1 MPRPFP
7 PSFFRL
13 AAGDVPEYAPLD
25 GSRRADVCIVGGGF
39 TGLSAAIHLAEAGAD
54 VVLVEADRIAGRAS
68 GQNGGQIHSGL
79 RRDVIWLEERFGL
92 KRARGFWNMAEEAKA
107 LVRGLIIRFAISCDL
122 RAGVIETLHK
132 PSLVPDAEKLVQTLR
147 GRFGYDQADFL
158 DRDETVEAL
167 GTERFFGAVR
177 DRGGGHLDPFRF
189 ALGLARAASGLGAKL
204 HEKTP
209 ALKLRHESGPVVA
222 TPTGDIRADHV
233 IVATDGRSGSF
244 ERVTRG
250 RMLGLNS
257 FVLITEPLGELGK
270 TILPG
275 GESAA
280 DSRFVVRYWRKTP
293 DGRLVFGGGESNAG
307 HVPADIVAFVRP
319 HLLEIYP
326 GLVDVPIAHGWGGVV
341 SVTASRLP
349 FVREIAPAVWAAG
362 GYSGQGLALAPY
374 VGKLIAEAILG
385 RDEQIAAFV
394 ALPIPP
400 IPLAAWLRRPLVSL
414 ALWRGRI
421 ADRL

>member
-1 MPRPFP
+1 
-7 PSFFRL
+7 
-13 AAGDVPEYAPLD
+13 
-25 GSRRADVCIVGGGF
+25 
-39 TGLSAAIHLAEAGAD
+39 
-54 VVLVEADRIAGRAS
+54 
-68 GQNGGQIHSGL
+68 
-79 RRDVIWLEERFGL
+79 
-92 KRARGFWNMAEEAKA
+92 
-107 LVRGLIIRFAISCDL
+107 
-122 RAGVIETLHK
+122 
-132 PSLVPDAEKLVQTLR
+132 
-147 GRFGYDQADFL
+147 
-158 DRDETVEAL
+158 
-167 GTERFFGAVR
+167 
-177 DRGGGHLDPFRF
+177 
-189 ALGLARAASGLGAKL
+189 
-204 HEKTP
+204 
-209 ALKLRHESGPVVA
+209 
-222 TPTGDIRADHV
+222 V